1 MERLACGEYVRD
13 ERDDEERGEERREL
27 VYAQKRV
34 CAEGAGDV
42 DDDAAADGVREPQHD
57 WEHDHEPFV

>member
-1 MERLACGEYVRD
+1 MWVERLACGEYVRD
-13 ERDDEERGEERREL
+13 ERDDEERSEERREL

-42 DDDAAADGVREPQHD
+42 DDDAAADGVREP
-57 WEHDHEPFV
+57 